1 MDAHIT
7 VGRQNLQQQ
16 LVPSTPTGPATSA
29 PTYIVHQAQ
38 QVAPAAPPKE
48 KNPAEHWDL
57 QSSSLYRLA
66 NVQGPEDLP
75 HTWQTLSPIKKE
87 NSQPAFKIACRESAK
102 ALRCKAP
109 RVTHAVSVLLLGLHF
124 FTEDH
129 DYVNDTVNIFQL
141 PDLSLSASSEA
152 SMITQRWNTALDANI
167 MTSYAYA

>member
-16 LVPSTPTGPATSA
+16 LVPSTPAGPATSA

-38 QVAPAAPPKE
+38 QVALTAPPKG
-48 KNPAEHWDL
+48 KKQAEHWDH

-124 FTEDH
+124 FIEDPECI
-129 DYVNDTVNIFQL
+129 NDTVNIFQFSN
-141 PDLSLSASSEA
+141 LSLSAGSKD
-152 SMITQRWNTALDANI
+152 SMVTRIWDTA
-167 MTSYAYA
+167 